1 MELFLLVLIFVGLV
15 GTISVF
21 LPKETGPPD
30 FPLRQIGSFVES
42 KDSAYMPLST
52 ELSEPRIKGSDEKY
66 CQECGSVIRAKAEIC
81 PKCGVRQA
89 VGSLSGRN
97 RLAAALFALLLGWVG
112 AHKFYLGKVGMGIF
126 YLLFCWTLI
135 PLIASLIE
143 GIMYLTMTDADFA
156 ATYG

>member
-1 MELFLLVLIFVGLV
+1 
-15 GTISVF
+15 
-21 LPKETGPPD
+21 
-30 FPLRQIGSFVES
+30 
-42 KDSAYMPLST
+42 MPLST

-66 CQECGSVIRAKAEIC
+66 CQECGSLILAKAEIC

-89 VGSLSGRN
+89 VSQAVTSPSGRN
-97 RLAAALFALLLGWVG
+97 RLAAALFAFLLGGIG

-126 YLLFCWTLI
+126 YLLFCWTFI